1 MNIKEINSKKLFKEF
16 EIQIPYKDIDDS
28 INDKIN
34 ELIPTVS
41 LPGFRK
47 GKAPLNI
54 VKKKYEN
61 NVLSEVIEK
70 IVEQNTKKLIDEKKL
85 KPFRQPKVEL
95 KKYEKNQPVAISIK
109 IDLEPQIEVCSF
121 DEIELVNRTIDIDKK
136 RIDENYNQFINSQKH
151 YHKVKDS
158 RAAKISDKI
167 IANITTKDE
176 SVPEFLKTQNNMPIV
191 TDSDY
196 QILPDIGPIL
206 VSKKVKVGDIINLKF
221 DLKEALKQKEKKEVE
236 FTIEIVSLE
245 HLHEFKITK
254 EFLEKNNLK
263 DEKELRDNLEK
274 NLIKQY
280 QDSLKQIQKKE
291 LMDILD
297 KKNEFDVPEGIL
309 DEEFNSIMSR
319 LDQAKKDNNLDE
331 DDKNLSDQELKKRYK
346 KIALRRVKL
355 AVLMQH
361 IASINK
367 INVSEKELTDGM
379 INYASQ
385 YPGQEKQIFDYF
397 KKNPSSIE
405 TIRGPIF
412 EQKIVDNIISKV
424 KLKNEKIDIKKFE
437 KLNAEVF
444 QNKETKWKIQ

>member
-34 ELIPTVS
+34 KLIPTVS

-95 KKYEKNQPVAISIK
+95 KKYEKNQPVEISIK
-109 IDLEPQIEVCSF
+109 IDLQPQIEVCSF
-121 DEIELVNRTIDIDKK
+121 DEIELVNRTIYIDKK

-158 RAAKISDKI
+158 RVAKISDKI
-167 IANITTKDE
+167 IVNITTKDE

-206 VSKKVKVGDIINLKF
+206 VSKKVKVGDKINLNF

-245 HLHEFKITK
+245 HLHEFKITR

-263 DEKELRDNLEK
+263 DEKELRDNLEQ

-361 IASINK
+361 IASNNK

-412 EQKIVDNIISKV
+412 EQKIVDSIIAKV

-437 KLNAEVF
+437 KLNVEVF
-444 QNKETKWKIQ
+444 QNKEIK

>member
-176 SVPEFLKTQNNMPIV
+176 SVPEFLKAQNNMPIV

-206 VSKKVKVGDIINLKF
+206 VSKKVKVGDKINLKF

-263 DEKELRDNLEK
+263 DEKELRDNLEQ
-274 NLIKQY
+274 NLTKQY

-297 KKNEFDVPEGIL
+297 KKNEFDVPEGIV

-331 DDKNLSDQELKKRYK
+331 DDKKLSDQELKKRYK

-361 IASINK
+361 IASNNK
-367 INVSEKELTDGM
+367 INISEKELTDGM

-405 TIRGPIF
+405 TIRGPLF
-412 EQKIVDNIISKV
+412 EQKIVDSIIAKV

-437 KLNAEVF
+437 KLNVEVF
-444 QNKETKWKIQ
+444 QNKEIQ

>member
-1 MNIKEINSKKLFKEF
+1 MNIKEISSKKLFKEF
-16 EIQIPYKDIDDS
+16 EIQIPYQDIDDS

-54 VKKKYEN
+54 VKKKYET

-70 IVEQNTKKLIDEKKL
+70 IVEQNTKKLIEEKKL
-85 KPFRQPKVEL
+85 KPFRQPKVEI
-95 KKYEKNQPVAISIK
+95 KKYEKNQPVEISIK
-109 IDLEPQIEVCSF
+109 IDIEPNIKVYPFE
-121 DEIELVNRTIDIDKK
+121 EIELIDRTIDINQKK
-136 RIDENYNQFINSQKH
+136 IDENYKNFINSQKH
-151 YHKVKDS
+151 YHKVKDL
-158 RAAKISDKI
+158 RPAKLSDKI

-176 SVPEFLKTQNNMPIV
+176 SVPEFLKSQNNMPIV

-196 QILPDIGPIL
+196 QILPDIG
-206 VSKKVKVGDIINLKF
+206 SKLINKKAKVGDKINLTF
-221 DLKEALKQKEKKEVE
+221 DLKEALKQKDKKEVE
-236 FTIEIVSLE
+236 FYIEIISLE
-245 HLHEFKITK
+245 QVHEFKVTK

-263 DEKELRDNLEK
+263 NEKQLKDNLEE
-274 NLIKQY
+274 NFIKQY

-309 DEEFNSIMSR
+309 DEEFNSIILR
-319 LDQAKKDNNLDE
+319 LEKAKKDNSLDE
-331 DDKNLSDQELKKRYK
+331 DDKNLSDDELKKRYK
-346 KIALRRVKL
+346 KIAFRRVKL
-355 AVLMQH
+355 AILMQH
-361 IASINK
+361 IANIQK
-367 INVSEKELTDGM
+367 INVTEKELTEGM

-385 YPGQEKQIFDYF
+385 YPGQEKQILDYF
-397 KKNPSSIE
+397 RKNPSSIE

-437 KLNAEVF
+437 KLNIDTF
-444 QNKETKWKIQ
+444 QNKELQ

>member
-61 NVLSEVIEK
+61 NVLSEVLEN

-95 KKYEKNQPVAISIK
+95 KKYEKNQPIEILIK
-109 IDLEPQIEVCSF
+109 IDLEPKIEVSPF
-121 DEIELVNRTIDIDKK
+121 EEIELVNRTIDIDQK

-151 YHKVKDS
+151 YHKVKES
-158 RAAKISDKI
+158 RSAKISDKI

-176 SVPEFLKTQNNMPIV
+176 SVPEFLKTQNNMPIL

-206 VSKKVKVGDIINLKF
+206 VSKKVKVGDKINLKF

-263 DEKELRDNLEK
+263 DEKELKDNLEK

-291 LMDILD
+291 LMDILE

-319 LDQAKKDNNLDE
+319 LDKAKKDNTLDE
-331 DDKNLSDQELKKRYK
+331 DDKNLSNEELKKRYK

-367 INVSEKELTDGM
+367 ITVSEKELTDGM

-437 KLNAEVF
+437 KLNVEVF
-444 QNKETKWKIQ
+444 QNKEIK

>member
-16 EIQIPYKDIDDS
+16 EIQIPYKDIDVS
-28 INDKIN
+28 INDKIKD
-34 ELIPTVS
+34 LIPTVS

-54 VKKKYEN
+54 VRKKYEN
-61 NVLSEVIEK
+61 NVLSEVIQT
-70 IVEQNTKKLIDEKKL
+70 IVDKNTKKLLEEKKL

-95 KKYEKNQPVAISIK
+95 KKYEKNQPIEILIK
-109 IDLEPQIEVCSF
+109 IDLEPSIEISSLE
-121 DEIELVNRTIDIDKK
+121 EIELINRTIDIDQK
-136 RIDENYNQFINSQKH
+136 RVDENYNQFINSQKH

-158 RAAKISDKI
+158 RPAKMSDKI

-176 SVPEFLKTQNNMPIV
+176 SVPEFLKSQNNMPII

-196 QILPDIGPIL
+196 QILPNIGSLL
-206 VSKKVKVGDIINLKF
+206 VNKKAKVGEKINLTF

-236 FTIEIVSLE
+236 FIIEIISLE
-245 HLHEFKITK
+245 YLHEFKITK

-263 DEKELRDNLEK
+263 DENQLKENLK
-274 NLIKQY
+274 QNLIKQY
-280 QDSLKQIQKKE
+280 EDSLKQIQKKE
-291 LMDILD
+291 LMDILN
-297 KKNEFDVPEGIL
+297 KKNKFDVPEGIL
-309 DEEFNSIMSR
+309 DEEFNSIMLK

-331 DDKNLSDQELKKRYK
+331 DDKNLSDEELKKRYK

-367 INVSEKELTDGM
+367 ITVTEKELTEGM

-385 YPGQEKQIFDYF
+385 YPGQEKQIIDYF
-397 KKNPSSIE
+397 KKNPASIE

-437 KLNAEVF
+437 KLNDEVF
-444 QNKETKWKIQ
+444 QNKEIR

>member
-28 INDKIN
+28 INDKIKD
-34 ELIPTVS
+34 LIPTVS

-54 VKKKYEN
+54 VRKKYEN
-61 NVLSEVIEK
+61 NVLSEVIET
-70 IVEQNTKKLIDEKKL
+70 IVDKNTKKLLEEKKL

-95 KKYEKNQPVAISIK
+95 KKYEKNQPIEILIK
-109 IDLEPQIEVCSF
+109 IDLEPSIEISSLE
-121 DEIELVNRTIDIDKK
+121 EIELINRTIDIDQK
-136 RIDENYNQFINSQKH
+136 RVDENYNQFINSQKH

-158 RAAKISDKI
+158 RPAKMSDKI

-176 SVPEFLKTQNNMPIV
+176 SVPEFLKSQNNMPII

-196 QILPDIGPIL
+196 QILPNIGSML
-206 VSKKVKVGDIINLKF
+206 VNKKAKVGEKINLTF

-236 FTIEIVSLE
+236 FIIEIISLE
-245 HLHEFKITK
+245 YLHEFKITK

-263 DEKELRDNLEK
+263 DENQLKENLK
-274 NLIKQY
+274 QNLIKQY
-280 QDSLKQIQKKE
+280 EDSLKQIQKKE
-291 LMDILD
+291 LMDILN
-297 KKNEFDVPEGIL
+297 KKNKFDVPEGIL
-309 DEEFNSIMSR
+309 DEEFNSIMLK

-331 DDKNLSDQELKKRYK
+331 DDKNLSDEELKKRYK

-367 INVSEKELTDGM
+367 ITVTEKELTEGM

-385 YPGQEKQIFDYF
+385 YPGQEKQIIDYF
-397 KKNPSSIE
+397 KKNPASIE

-412 EQKIVDNIISKV
+412 EQKIVDSIISKV

-437 KLNAEVF
+437 KLNIEVF
-444 QNKETKWKIQ
+444 QNKETK

>member
-95 KKYEKNQPVAISIK
+95 KKYEKNQHVEISIK

-121 DEIELVNRTIDIDKK
+121 NEIELVNRTIDIDKK

-158 RAAKISDKI
+158 RVAKISDKI

-196 QILPDIGPIL
+196 QILPDFGPIL
-206 VSKKVKVGDIINLKF
+206 VSKKVKVGDKINLKF

-263 DEKELRDNLEK
+263 DEKELKDNLEK

-309 DEEFNSIMSR
+309 DEEFNSIM
-319 LDQAKKDNNLDE
+319 
-331 DDKNLSDQELKKRYK
+331 
-346 KIALRRVKL
+346 
-355 AVLMQH
+355 
-361 IASINK
+361 
-367 INVSEKELTDGM
+367 
-379 INYASQ
+379 
-385 YPGQEKQIFDYF
+385 
-397 KKNPSSIE
+397 
-405 TIRGPIF
+405 
-412 EQKIVDNIISKV
+412 
-424 KLKNEKIDIKKFE
+424 
-437 KLNAEVF
+437 
-444 QNKETKWKIQ
+444 

>member
-1 MNIKEINSKKLFKEF
+1 MDIKEINSKKLFKEF

-28 INDKIN
+28 INDKIKD
-34 ELIPTVS
+34 LIPTVS

-54 VKKKYEN
+54 VRKKYEN

-70 IVEQNTKKLIDEKKL
+70 IVDQNTKKLLEEKKL

-95 KKYEKNQPVAISIK
+95 KKYEKNQPIEISIK
-109 IDLEPQIEVCSF
+109 IDLEPSIEISSLE
-121 DEIELVNRTIDIDKK
+121 EIELVNRTIDIDKK
-136 RIDENYNQFINSQKH
+136 RVDENYNQFINSQKH

-158 RAAKISDKI
+158 RPAKMSDKI
-167 IANITTKDE
+167 IANITTNDE
-176 SVPEFLKTQNNMPIV
+176 SVPEFLKNQNNMPII

-196 QILPDIGPIL
+196 QILPNIGSIL
-206 VSKKVKVGDIINLKF
+206 VNKKAKVGEKINLTF

-236 FTIEIVSLE
+236 FVIEIISLE
-245 HLHEFKITK
+245 YLHEFKITK

-263 DEKELRDNLEK
+263 DEKQLKENLK
-274 NLIKQY
+274 QNLIKQY
-280 QDSLKQIQKKE
+280 EDSLKQIQKKE

-297 KKNEFDVPEGIL
+297 KKNKFDVPEGIL
-309 DEEFNSIMSR
+309 DEEFNSIMLK

-331 DDKNLSDQELKKRYK
+331 DDKNLSDEELKKRYK

-367 INVSEKELTDGM
+367 ITVTEKELTEGM

-385 YPGQEKQIFDYF
+385 YPGQEKQIIDYF
-397 KKNPSSIE
+397 KKNPTSIE

-412 EQKIVDNIISKV
+412 EQKIVDSIISKV

-437 KLNAEVF
+437 KLNIEVF
-444 QNKETKWKIQ
+444 QNKETK

>member
-95 KKYEKNQPVAISIK
+95 KKYEKNQPVEISVK
-109 IDLEPQIEVCSF
+109 IDLQPQIEVCSF

-158 RAAKISDKI
+158 RVAKISDKI

-206 VSKKVKVGDIINLKF
+206 VSKKVKVGDKINLNF

-263 DEKELRDNLEK
+263 DENELRDNLEQ
-274 NLIKQY
+274 NLMKQY

-319 LDQAKKDNNLDE
+319 LDQAKKDNSLDE

-405 TIRGPIF
+405 TVRGPIF
-412 EQKIVDNIISKV
+412 EQKIVDSIIAKV

-437 KLNAEVF
+437 KLNVEVF
-444 QNKETKWKIQ
+444 QNKEIK

>member
-176 SVPEFLKTQNNMPIV
+176 SVPEFLKTQNNMPII

-206 VSKKVKVGDIINLKF
+206 VNKKVKVGDKINLKF

-245 HLHEFKITK
+245 QLHEFKITK

-263 DEKELRDNLEK
+263 DEKELKDNLEK

-412 EQKIVDNIISKV
+412 EQKIVDNIIAKV

-444 QNKETKWKIQ
+444 QNKETK

>member
-121 DEIELVNRTIDIDKK
+121 DEIELFNRTIDIDKK

-176 SVPEFLKTQNNMPIV
+176 SVPEFLKAQNNMPIV

-206 VSKKVKVGDIINLKF
+206 VSKKVKVGDKINLKF

-263 DEKELRDNLEK
+263 DEKELRDNLEQ
-274 NLIKQY
+274 NLTKQY

-297 KKNEFDVPEGIL
+297 KKNEFDLPEGIV

-331 DDKNLSDQELKKRYK
+331 DDKKLSDQELKKRYK

-424 KLKNEKIDIKKFE
+424 KIKNEKIDIKKFE
-437 KLNAEVF
+437 KLNVEVF
-444 QNKETKWKIQ
+444 QNKEIQ

>member
-206 VSKKVKVGDIINLKF
+206 VSKKVKVGDKINLKF

-245 HLHEFKITK
+245 YLHEFEITK

-263 DEKELRDNLEK
+263 DEKELRDNLEQ

-331 DDKNLSDQELKKRYK
+331 DDKNLSDEELKKRYK

-361 IASINK
+361 IASNNK

-412 EQKIVDNIISKV
+412 EQKIVDTIISKV

-437 KLNAEVF
+437 KLNVDVF
-444 QNKETKWKIQ
+444 QNKEIK

>member
-1 MNIKEINSKKLFKEF
+1 MNIKEINSKKLFKEY

-61 NVLSEVIEK
+61 NVLSEIIEK

-95 KKYEKNQPVAISIK
+95 KKYEKNQPIEISIK
-109 IDLEPQIEVCSF
+109 IDLEPNIEISSLE
-121 DEIELVNRTIDIDKK
+121 EIELVNRTIDIDQK

-151 YHKVKDS
+151 YHKVKES
-158 RAAKISDKI
+158 RSAKISDKI
-167 IANITTKDE
+167 IANISTKDE

-206 VSKKVKVGDIINLKF
+206 VGKKVKVGDKINLKF

-236 FTIEIVSLE
+236 FNIEIVSLE

-263 DEKELRDNLEK
+263 DEKELKDNLEK

-291 LMDILD
+291 LMDILE

-331 DDKNLSDQELKKRYK
+331 DDKNLSDEELKKRYK

-361 IASINK
+361 IANINK
-367 INVSEKELTDGM
+367 ITVSEKELTDGM

-405 TIRGPIF
+405 SIRGPIF
-412 EQKIVDNIISKV
+412 EQKIVDNIVSKV

-437 KLNAEVF
+437 KLNDEVF
-444 QNKETKWKIQ
+444 QNREIR